1 MERLTTIATARS
13 WRAAVRGAIGFVPTM
28 GALHAGHL
36 RLVQRAR
43 AGNDHVLVSIFLNPL
58 QFAAGEDL
66 DRYPRDLEGDCGLLS
81 EAGVCAVYLPTAEAM
96 YPLGFSTSVEVQ
108 GPLTERLEAA
118 HRPTHFRGVT
128 TVVTKLFQI
137 AGADRSYFGM
147 KDAQQLLVLAKLV
160 RDLAIPTTIVPV
172 ATVREADGLAL
183 SSRNVYLGPLER
195 AAAAAIPRALAA
207 ARARFDGG
215 ERDATALRAAVRTV
229 LDEEPALQVQY
240 VSCADLE
247 ALAELDAVADVALLS
262 LAAVVGGTHLIDNHW
277 LGLPAGDPPLGAL
290 PPALHSAP

>member
-1 MERLTTIATARS
+1 MERLTTIAAARS
-13 WRAAVRGAIGFVPTM
+13 WRASLRGALGFVPTM

-43 AGNDHVLVSIFLNPL
+43 AANDHVLVSIFLNPL

-66 DRYPRDLEGDCGLLS
+66 DRYPRDLEGDCRLLS
-81 EAGVCAVYLPTAEAM
+81 QAGVDAVYLPTVEAM
-96 YPLGFSTSVEVQ
+96 YPPGFSTSVEVQ

-172 ATVREADGLAL
+172 ATAREADGLAL
-183 SSRNVYLGPLER
+183 SSRNVYLAPADR
-195 AAAAAIPRALAA
+195 AAATAIPRALAA
-207 ARARFDGG
+207 ARARCDDG
-215 ERDATALRAAVRTV
+215 ERDAEALRAAARAV
-229 LDEEPALQVQY
+229 LDAEPALDVQY
-240 VSCADLE
+240 VSCAHLDS
-247 ALAELDAVADVALLS
+247 LAELDAVPDLALLS

-277 LGLPAGDPPLGAL
+277 LGLPPGDPPLGAL
-290 PPALHSAP
+290 PPALRSAP